1 MPFVAYVTDYC
12 EFPHGMAP
20 PPVQTNFTAI
30 LKTLKSSVTYG
41 ETRSDSFQTN
51 LKLQMP
57 KRVLSE
63 RPPRARVSTRLL
75 QLSQGKE
82 EHD

>member
-41 ETRSDSFQTN
+41 ETRSDSFQ
-51 LKLQMP
+51 MP

-63 RPPRARVSTRLL
+63 RPPRVRVSTKLL